1 VKPVEFHVAARAELD
16 DAVSF
21 YESRAKGL
29 GLDLIEKVREA
40 VRKIQK
46 HPDTWPPHGPGG
58 FRKFFADRFPHTIFY
73 LEMPDVIW
81 TVAIAHGRRRPD
93 YWSNRRR

>member
-29 GLDLIEKVREA
+29 GLDFIEKVREA

-46 HPDTWPPHGPGG
+46 HPETWPPHGPGG
-58 FRKFFADRFPHTIFY
+58 FRKFFADPFLYTIFY
-73 LEMPDVIW
+73 LELPDVIW
-81 TVAIAHGRRRPD
+81 IVAIAHGSRRPD
-93 YWSNRRR
+93 YWSKRRR